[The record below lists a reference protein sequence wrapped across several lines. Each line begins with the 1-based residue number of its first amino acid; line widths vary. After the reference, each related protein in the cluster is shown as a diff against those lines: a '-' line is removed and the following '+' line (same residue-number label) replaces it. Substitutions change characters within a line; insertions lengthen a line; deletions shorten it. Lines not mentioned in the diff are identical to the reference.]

1 VSWYERQQE
10 RRVVV
15 AEVRTARDAD
25 LVRLTLAING
35 IDAVVSPS
43 SVFPSVDFVQGLR
56 VTVRASDEQA
66 ALGLVQGLA
75 LSGAGDDEPEP
86 DRPADA

>member
-10 RRVVV
+10 GRVVI
-15 AEVRTARDAD
+15 AEVRTAQEAD

-56 VTVRASDEQA
+56 VTVRASDEEA
-66 ALGLVQGLA
+66 ALVIVQGLA
-75 LSGAGDDEPEP
+75 LDDDGNQPE
-86 DRPADA
+86 AD

>member
-15 AEVRTARDAD
+15 AEVRTAQDAD

-35 IDAVVSPS
+35 IDGVVSPS
-43 SVFPSVDFVQGLR
+43 SIFPSVDFVQGLR
-56 VTVRASDEQA
+56 VSVRASDEEA
-66 ALGLVQGLA
+66 ALGLVRGLA
-75 LSGAGDDEPEP
+75 LEE
-86 DRPADA
+86 PADEEPSAD

>member
-1 VSWYERQQE
+1 MI
-10 RRVVV
+10 
-15 AEVRTARDAD
+15 AEVRTAQDAD

-56 VTVRASDEQA
+56 VTVRASDEEA
-66 ALGLVQGLA
+66 ATGIVQGLGM
-75 LSGAGDDEPEP
+75 SEPEVDGP
-86 DRPADA
+86 ETG

>member
-15 AEVRTARDAD
+15 AEVRTAQDAD
-25 LVRLTLAING
+25 LIRLTLAING
-35 IDAVVSPS
+35 IDAAVSPS

-56 VTVRASDEQA
+56 VSVRASDEEA
-66 ALGLVQGLA
+66 ARAIVSGLPLA
-75 LSGAGDDEPEP
+75 ASDERDGGPDAG
-86 DRPADA
+86 

>member
-15 AEVRTARDAD
+15 AEVRTAQDAD

-56 VTVRASDEQA
+56 ITVRASDEQA
-66 ALGLVQGLA
+66 ALGLVHGLT
-75 LSGAGDDEPEP
+75 LSGPRDDEPEP
-86 DRPADA
+86 DQPDA

>member
-1 VSWYERQQE
+1 M
-10 RRVVV
+10 V
-15 AEVRTARDAD
+15 AEVRTAQDAD

-56 VTVRASDEQA
+56 VTVRASDEDA
-66 ALGLVQGLA
+66 ATGIVQGLV
-75 LSGAGDDEPEP
+75 LNDPGGDGPETG
-86 DRPADA
+86 

>member
-10 RRVVV
+10 RRVVI
-15 AEVRTARDAD
+15 AEVRTAQDAD

-56 VTVRASDEQA
+56 VTVRASDEEG
-66 ALGLVQGLA
+66 ALGLVQGLS
-75 LSGAGDDEPEP
+75 LSGPGNDEAEP
-86 DRPADA
+86 DRPTDV